1 MPLSLHEPT
10 EDGFRGVDVRESVE
24 VFHRFVSERLGP
36 VLEHLGIAQPEVTV
50 YESATT

>member
-1 MPLSLHEPT
+1 M
-10 EDGFRGVDVRESVE
+10 E

-50 YESATT
+50 YEVHNYLIAPPEWRDGSAG